1 MGVVECGGV
10 DYMSYYGDITVSRK
24 GGSLKFANAKNY
36 DEEFALKEK
45 QKFLDGDRIST
56 GKKSFMM
63 IAGHSTGGK
72 TQFLSVFPDSEFVMR
87 IKGWNETVK
96 GEARKG
102 IGISELKF
110 IKGTFY
116 VNVGEIPL
124 VIPMADVKNI
134 DKQRELVFMLDILP
148 GMTVILP
155 GCRMEVKGAG
165 RSKPYETYPSYGS
178 LGMTE
183 LMITTGG
190 MYEKNMEVDER
201 ASVLSGALLQVGMG
215 MPQDFKYEES
225 MMDYS
230 ARKMAEGKKKSEEA
244 AKQML
249 SEEDLQKM
257 EKSGKVNKAQAEMA
271 RAMSKAMKSAG
282 NASSPAFGLNML
294 ASMDFSKLKDMPGL
308 TTEQKKQLEDAAPQ
322 MAEAQK
328 KLAGGKLAQMAAQA
342 NLSEKYLE
350 TMRNDPVAKKGMAKA
365 KADYKERY
373 DSFFL
378 PPYPTPDEKFRV
390 K

>member
-24 GGSLKFANAKNY
+24 GGSLKFTNAKNY
-36 DEEFALKEK
+36 DEEFALKDK
-45 QKFLDGDRIST
+45 QKFLDGDRIT
-56 GKKSFMM
+56 AGKKSFML

-72 TQFLSVFPDSEFVMR
+72 VQFLSVFPDSEFVVR
-87 IKGWNETVK
+87 IKGWEETVK

-102 IGISELKF
+102 AGISEIKF
-110 IKGTFY
+110 VKGTFY

-124 VIPMADVKNI
+124 EIPMADIKNI
-134 DKQRELVFMLDILP
+134 DKKRELVFMLDILQ

-165 RSKPYETYPSYGS
+165 RSKPYETYPSYGM

-183 LMITTGG
+183 LMITAGG

-201 ASVLSGALLQVGMG
+201 AGVLSGALLQMGIG

-230 ARKMAEGKKKSEEA
+230 ARKMAEQKKKSAEYAKTAPTEA
-244 AKQML
+244 
-249 SEEDLQKM
+249 DLEKLR
-257 EKSGKVNKAQAEMA
+257 KSGKYSEGQLELARSMAKAT
-271 RAMSKAMKSAG
+271 KAAG
-282 NASSPAFGLNML
+282 GAGSPAFGINML
-294 ASMDFSKLKDMPGL
+294 ANMDFSKLKDMPGL
-308 TTEQKKQLEDAAPQ
+308 TPEQKKQLEEAAPK

-328 KLAGGKLAQMAAQA
+328 QLSGAKLAQMTAQA
-342 NLSEKYLE
+342 NLSEKYME

-373 DSFFL
+373 ETFSL
-378 PPYPTPDEKFRV
+378 PPYPKPDEKFRV